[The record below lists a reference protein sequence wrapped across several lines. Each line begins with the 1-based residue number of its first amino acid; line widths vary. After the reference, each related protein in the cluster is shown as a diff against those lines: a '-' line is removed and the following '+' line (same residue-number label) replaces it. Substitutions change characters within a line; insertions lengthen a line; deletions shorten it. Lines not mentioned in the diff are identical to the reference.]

1 MYYTDYQMKQ
11 IFTDRQSAIVSS
23 RTKAKD
29 EFFNSLVSA
38 VCTRDDYY
46 GHDNAYI
53 VRKVNDYK
61 DIAEVYETYEKNR
74 QLVYA
79 VQIDLLGLF

>member
-29 EFFNSLVSA
+29 EFFDSLVRVVPA
-38 VCTRDDYY
+38 CDEY
-46 GHDNAYI
+46 GHSDAY
-53 VRKVNDYK
+53 VERKVNDYK
-61 DIAEVYETYEKNR
+61 DIAEVYENYEKNR
-74 QLVYA
+74 QIVYA

>member
-11 IFTDRQSAIVSS
+11 IFTDRQSAILSS

-29 EFFNSLVSA
+29 EFFNSLVEAMPS
-38 VCTRDDYY
+38 CDDQ
-46 GHDNAYI
+46 GHYEAYI
-53 VRKVNDYK
+53 VRKASDYK

-74 QLVYA
+74 QIVYA

>member
-29 EFFNSLVSA
+29 EFFDSLVEAMPS
-38 VCTRDDYY
+38 CDDQGYY
-46 GHDNAYI
+46 EAYI
-53 VRKVNDYK
+53 VRKASDHK

-79 VQIDLLGLF
+79 VQIDLLGKY